1 MTTKN
6 FIISVFLFFV
16 FLLSSLG
23 LKAQGYNIKVN
34 VRDLQFDSLYL
45 QSFDTGGNLVN
56 VVKLPAAKMME
67 IKGKKSLN
75 QGMYVLKIDS
85 NIVTEILISDLKSQS
100 FTVQYD
106 GKEVLIADSPENEA
120 NRKYVEKMVEFDD
133 RLRQLDDEFYK
144 MKQDNL
150 PSYMMQPFI
159 DSLTA
164 RALRID
170 DEKKAYQQK
179 ISEQYKDYLLGSI
192 IQSTMEIPAPPRE
205 IYGNQHLMQLYM
217 AEHLYDNYVWKDERL
232 LNTPVGINKHKQFAN
247 LMYYIDYQEGAPI
260 MKKVLTA
267 AQVNE
272 KSYAAFFEHMEKVL
286 GATKSPYRVE
296 GIYIEMLKNAI
307 AYDKID
313 KVKKVRY
320 EAELKHLDKNLDG
333 SVLPNFNILLGNG
346 DTTTLYDVKAPYMLV
361 YFQHPECPTCRE
373 ARTRM
378 KDYPMLNKAI
388 DEGKIVVLTVY
399 FEKDKKI
406 FDNYM
411 KTEANPKWLHSWNY
425 DNRIEKEELFYLITI
440 PYMFLVD
447 KDKRVIKKDILI
459 NEVEDYVK
467 RLK

>member
-56 VVKLPAAKMME
+56 VVKLPAAKMLE
-67 IKGKKSLN
+67 LKGKKSLN
-75 QGMYVLKIDS
+75 PGMYVLKIDS
-85 NIVTEILISDLKSQS
+85 NIVTEILISDSKSQS

-232 LNTPVGINKHKQFAN
+232 LNTPVCINKHKQFAN

>member
-6 FIISVFLFFV
+6 FIVSVFLFFV
-16 FLLSSLG
+16 LLLSTLG
-23 LKAQGYNIKVN
+23 LMAQGYNIKVN
-34 VRDLQFDSLYL
+34 VKTMTFDSLYL
-45 QSFDTGGNLVN
+45 QSFDTGGNLAN
-56 VVKLPAAKMME
+56 VLVLPAEKTVE
-67 IKGKKSLN
+67 LKGKKPLN
-75 QGMYVLKIDS
+75 PGMYVLKADS
-85 NIVTEILISDLKSQS
+85 NILTEIMISDSKSQNFS
-100 FTVQYD
+100 ITVDGEKTDFTNS
-106 GKEVLIADSPENEA
+106 IENEA
-120 NRKYVEKMVEFDD
+120 NKQYVAKMMDFDA
-133 RLRQLDDEFYK
+133 RLRQLDEEFYK

-170 DEKKAYQQK
+170 DEKKAYQQE
-179 ISEQYKDYLLGSI
+179 ISEKYKDYLLGSVI
-192 IQSTMEIPAPPRE
+192 KSTMEIQAPPRE

-217 AEHLYDNYVWKDERL
+217 AEHLYDNYVWEDERL
-232 LNTPVGINKHKQFAN
+232 LNTPMAINKHKQFAN

-260 MKKVLTA
+260 MKKVLKA
-267 AQVNE
+267 AHANE

-296 GIYIEMLKNAI
+296 GIYIEMLKDAI
-307 AYDKID
+307 AYDKTS

-333 SVLPNFNILLGNG
+333 SVLPNFNIVLGNG
-346 DTTTLYDVKAPYMLV
+346 DTTTLYDVKAPYMLL

-399 FEKDKKI
+399 FENDKKI

-411 KTEANPKWLHSWNY
+411 RTEANPKWIHSWNY
-425 DNRIEKEELFYLITI
+425 DQQIQNEELFYLITI

-459 NEVEDYVK
+459 NEVEDYIK